1 MGRPIL
7 MKLAP
12 EADLSEMLNSK
23 AKLVLFSDF
32 YLKSFIG
39 GPI

>member
-12 EADLSEMLNSK
+12 EVGLIEIFQK

-32 YLKSFIG
+32 
-39 GPI
+39 